1 MKTLIPITLCLSLVS
16 VQAKDPEPSIQP
28 AAGYAVG
35 AVVICVGGYCIY
47 KMAKTCQKLFPKKST
62 NESSGF
68 AATAGEEY
76 AAVYEYSSIGSC
88 YVPPESRPGVLPVNQ
103 NPTTFT
109 LNVML
114 IPEGAL
120 TSMSANS
127 DDGNT
132 QTWIQ
137 YQAEMAEH
145 GLFITGHATYQPQFS
160 RDRIPCD
167 AASVPISFEPVT
179 GRITHNT
186 GGELK
191 RVTIERS
198 PNLTEWAPLL
208 VTDVSDRTGFK
219 VIDTTIEG
227 QMFYRVSVSQP

>member
-1 MKTLIPITLCLSLVS
+1 MKLLIPIALCLSLVS
-16 VQAKDPEPSIQP
+16 VQAKDHEPNFQP

-35 AVVICVGGYCIY
+35 AVVLCVGGYCIY
-47 KMAKTCQKLFPKKST
+47 KMAKTCQKLFPKRST

-68 AATAGEEY
+68 TATAGEEY
-76 AAVYEYSSIGSC
+76 AAAYEYSSIGSC
-88 YVPPESRPGVLPVNQ
+88 YVPPDARPGVLPVSH

-114 IPEGAL
+114 IPDGVL

-127 DDGNT
+127 GEGTT
-132 QTWIQ
+132 QTWSE
-137 YQAEMAEH
+137 YQEEMVKH
-145 GLFITGHATYQPQFS
+145 GLFLTGRATYNPQFS
-160 RDRIPCD
+160 RDGVPCD
-167 AASVPISFEPVT
+167 GTTVPLSFEPFT
-179 GRITHNT
+179 GQITHNT

-198 PNLTEWAPLL
+198 PNMTEWAPLL
-208 VTDVSDRTGFK
+208 VTNISDGTGFK